1 MKRLRLSERDVITLR
16 PRRISS
22 RQSSGS
28 VGARTMASRLPAI
41 DLMGVS
47 ELFSSWPS
55 TRTSRCQACNSCS
68 LKACVRSEITT
79 SSSGRPCSRM
89 RVRRTPQRPA
99 PPGKTVCRVVSGG
112 TVEAELHLQFGGGL
126 AEQALGGRGQQAFAG
141 AIHQAQALVLVEGE
155 NGDVDLAH
163 HGAQQR
169 GGFHARRGAARAA
182 CCRAC

>member
-1 MKRLRLSERDVITLR
+1 M
-16 PRRISS
+16 
-22 RQSSGS
+22 
-28 VGARTMASRLPAI
+28 

-55 TRTSRCQACNSCS
+55 TRTRRCQACNSCS
-68 LKACVRSEITT
+68 LRAWVRSEITT
-79 SSSGRPCSRM
+79 SSSGRPCSRI

-99 PPGKTVCRVVSGG
+99 PPGKTVCSVVYGG
-112 TVEAELHLQFGGGL
+112 TVQADFQLQFGGGL
-126 AEQALGGRGQQAFAG
+126 AEQALGGRGQQPLAG

-155 NGDVDLAH
+155 DGDVDFAH

-182 CCRAC
+182 CCPAC